1 MFALR
6 GAFAFSFE
14 TQFPNK
20 YPYRFASEVD
30 DEDWKCIFFGVSSLK
45 MIIETMGQYLYGK
58 DKRLRIDH

>member
-20 YPYRFASEVD
+20 CPHMFASEVD
-30 DEDWKCIFFGVSSLK
+30 DEGWKCIFL
-45 MIIETMGQYLYGK
+45 ELAA
-58 DKRLRIDH
+58 